1 MSAAMW
7 RASALVWAFAWATPA
22 FAGPPFLTDDPAT
35 TPDHSYEILLF
46 AAGSHASDG
55 DSGDYGIDF
64 NYGAGPDLQ
73 LTAAIPI
80 SYELPDGGDF
90 SSGVGTLEL
99 AAKVR
104 VLHQDRAGW
113 DVAVFPRLFVPSGSE
128 FSGEHVSLLLP
139 IWVGR
144 EWDEW
149 STFGG
154 GGCAI
159 NRGGDA
165 QDYCVAGWALTRQV
179 LPNLQFGGEVFH
191 QSADTDGGFASTV
204 LGLGLTYD
212 INENIHLL
220 GWAGAGL
227 QNTDETGDASWY
239 SSVLFTF

>member
-1 MSAAMW
+1 MRTSIWA
-7 RASALVWAFAWATPA
+7 ASAFACAWAGPA

-35 TPDHSYEILLF
+35 TPESTYEILLF

-64 NYGAGPDLQ
+64 NYGSGADLQ
-73 LTAAIPI
+73 LTMAVPM
-80 SYELPDGGDF
+80 SYERPDGGPDT
-90 SSGVGTLEL
+90 SALGTIEL

-104 VLHQDRAGW
+104 VLHQASFGW
-113 DVAVFPRLFVPSGSE
+113 DVAVFPRLFVPSDTELSQGR
-128 FSGEHVSLLLP
+128 VSLLLP
-139 IWVGR
+139 IWIGR

-159 NRGGDA
+159 SRGGEA
-165 QDYCVAGWALTRQV
+165 QDYCLAGWALTRQV
-179 LPNLQFGGEVFH
+179 LPNLQVGGEVFH
-191 QSADTDGGFASTV
+191 ESADTTGGKAATT
-204 LGLGLTYD
+204 LGLGVTYD
-212 INENIHLL
+212 INENLHLL

-227 QNTDETGDASWY
+227 QNTDETGDGSWY